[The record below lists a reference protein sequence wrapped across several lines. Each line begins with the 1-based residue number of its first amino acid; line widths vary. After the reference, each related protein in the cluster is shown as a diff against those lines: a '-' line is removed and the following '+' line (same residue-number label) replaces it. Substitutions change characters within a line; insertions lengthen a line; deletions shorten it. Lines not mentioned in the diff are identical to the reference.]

1 MHLQDYVIVS
11 KRIKKQVDVIKVK
24 DFPYEAKPLEQNC
37 ASEIKD
43 DPHIVEK
50 TFDLEKSSKFPCN
63 KCEVHFD
70 MIWLYSNIIRSPL
83 KS

>member
-1 MHLQDYVIVS
+1 M
-11 KRIKKQVDVIKVK
+11 IKVK

-50 TFDLEKSSKFPCN
+50 TIDLEKSSKS
-63 KCEVHFD
+63 
-70 MIWLYSNIIRSPL
+70 L
-83 KS
+83 

>member
-50 TFDLEKSSKFPCN
+50 TIDPCN

-70 MIWLYSNIIRSPL
+70 MIWLYSNIIRSTL